1 MANAGDSRA
10 ILIKARMRRAGSVRG
25 EGNVGGGMEVSD
37 VKAMSTDH
45 TADDPQERERITAA
59 GGTAFEVCHTRA
71 DGTTLTVRN

>member
-1 MANAGDSRA
+1 
-10 ILIKARMRRAGSVRG
+10 MRRAGSVRG
-25 EGNVGGGMEVSD
+25 EGNVGGGMEVGD